1 MGFEII
7 NAIKKEKGLT
17 NAQIAQMSGVTLSTL
32 DKITSGANTNPK
44 LDTLQAICT
53 VLGCTL
59 NDFVDAPSVAEPAPS
74 NKKAPLCSSEAMRLA
89 QDYDGLDTYGRR
101 MVRLVA
107 DEEITRCAEQT
118 QAAPARTAIPLYV
131 AARDGSRIET
141 ELDGEIT
148 IPEENADIPV

>member
-59 NDFVDAPSVAEPAPS
+59 NDFVDAPGVAEPTPS
-74 NKKAPLCSSEAMRLA
+74 NKKTPLCSSEAMKLA
-89 QDYDGLDTYGRR
+89 QDYDGLDGHGKKA
-101 MVRLVA
+101 VRAVA
-107 DEEITRCAEQT
+107 DVEIARCAEQAQT
-118 QAAPARTAIPLYV
+118 APARTTTRLYV
-131 AARDGSRIET
+131 AARDGSRFET
-141 ELDGEIT
+141 EVEGELI
-148 IPEENADIPV
+148 IPDESDEIP